1 MVKSSETSVPI
12 ESYKCQVILTQFSQG
27 SISPFAMHFTSCPRG
42 VSQPQIVPIV
52 FTFHCS
58 IVEILLYARK
68 HQQDTILCQKMLVR
82 YCYMLENACTILLS
96 AKKKTLLSILLHARK
111 HLFENGYNKVVI
123 ELHVMQFW
131 SEIIAVK

>member
-68 HQQDTILCQKMLVR
+68 YQQDTILCQKMLVR

-96 AKKKTLLSILLHARK
+96 AKKKTLVSILLYARK
-111 HLFENGYNKVVI
+111 HLFKNGYNKVVI

-131 SEIIAVK
+131 SEIMVVK